1 MAQKRLVI
9 DGYGQL
15 ELNNVAFRRD
25 GRIEAQCA
33 LSTADFTDERPS
45 RPIAVTRCQCGL
57 SKFIANLP
65 RTAPN
70 HGIM

>member
-25 GRIEAQCA
+25 GRVEAQ
-33 LSTADFTDERPS
+33 
-45 RPIAVTRCQCGL
+45 
-57 SKFIANLP
+57 
-65 RTAPN
+65 
-70 HGIM
+70 